1 MQCLSPI
8 PASMPD
14 PVDPIASADSW
25 SRAAAYLSMSLNDQP
40 LATGSGIL
48 ARHPNRGIF
57 LITALHNLSGREPKT
72 NEIKSPTLAVP
83 NRVRVEA
90 FYTDLTLN
98 LYEGSNDPSSDRP
111 LFRTH
116 AFGSVVDITV
126 VPVRSDGAMSGT
138 IEHTAVVHHSFLND
152 QLNSELRLYVA
163 QECYI
168 MGFPEG
174 LVSRPQS
181 RVVMPVWKTGHIASE
196 PYVDFYA
203 GIPVLLVDATTR
215 RGMSGAPV
223 IVRSH
228 DRTRLVGIYS
238 GRFKQPLS
246 EDSHPLEAAIQF
258 TAELGW
264 VFKWRAI
271 NDLIEQTETRVSS
284 GDVFATN
291 SGTRN

>member
-1 MQCLSPI
+1 V
-8 PASMPD
+8 PD
-14 PVDPIASADSW
+14 PVDPIAAADPW
-25 SRAAAYLSMSLNDQP
+25 SRVAAYLSMSFNDEA

-48 ARHPNRGIF
+48 ARHPTKGLF
-57 LITALHNLSGREPKT
+57 LITALHNLSGKEPIT
-72 NEIKSPTLAVP
+72 NKIKSPTLAVP

-90 FYTDLTLN
+90 FYTDVTLN
-98 LYEGSNDPSSDRP
+98 LYHGGNEPASDSP

-116 AFGSVVDITV
+116 TRGSRIDVTV
-126 VPVRSDGAMSGT
+126 IPVRSDAGMTGT
-138 IEHTAVVHHSFLND
+138 IENTAVVHQSFLND
-152 QLNSELRLYVA
+152 QLNSQLKLHVA

-174 LVSRPQS
+174 LVSRPQP

-196 PYVDFYA
+196 PYVDFHA
-203 GIPVLLVDATTR
+203 DIPVLLVDATTR

-223 IVRSH
+223 IVRSQ

-246 EDSHPLEAAIQF
+246 EDSNPLEAAIQF

-271 NDLIEQTETRVSS
+271 ADLIEQTETQRTST
-284 GDVFATN
+284 DIFAPDSDRPRTV
-291 SGTRN
+291 